1 MKISALPK
9 FPVDLVLQD
18 MLNSMLRQA
27 ESASTQDK
35 YWRQSVLYN
44 IRTTLLTGTIIVIP
58 MVVTF
63 VIFRMLFGWM
73 DSIFSPVLD
82 PVLGRRIP
90 GLGMLLTL
98 LLVLFIGLIAPSVL
112 GRRLL
117 LSAEGF
123 LLRIP
128 LVKSIYAPARQ
139 LVDAVVDQGK
149 HGFKQVVM
157 VEYPRS
163 DAWTLGFLTG
173 ETTRSNNS
181 SPALNVFVP
190 TAPNPVTGLLLIVP
204 PERLR
209 PVPIPVEK
217 AVRFVIS
224 GGAVVQSPMMSV
236 LGGGD
241 TTIDG
246 DSP

>member
-1 MKISALPK
+1 M
-9 FPVDLVLQD
+9 
-18 MLNSMLRQA
+18 
-27 ESASTQDK
+27 
-35 YWRQSVLYN
+35 YN
-44 IRTTLLTGTIIVIP
+44 ARATLLTGTIIVIP

-98 LLVLFIGLIAPSVL
+98 VFALLIGVTAPSVF

-128 LVKSIYAPARQ
+128 LVKSIYGPARQ
-139 LVDAVVDQGK
+139 LVDAVVDQDK

-163 DAWTLGFLTG
+163 DAWTMGFLTG
-173 ETTRSNNS
+173 ETPRSNNQA
-181 SPALNVFVP
+181 PALNVFVP

-217 AVRFVIS
+217 AIRFVIS
-224 GGAVVQSPMMSV
+224 GGAAVQSPIISV
-236 LGGGD
+236 LCGGERARD
-241 TTIDG
+241 AAAL
-246 DSP
+246 